1 MRLQPESLDNAALYQ
16 LVIGTVAPRPI
27 AWVSTRSATGVVNLA
42 PYSYFTVASMQ
53 PLSLLFCPQRQ
64 PDGSAKDTLR
74 NLDAVP
80 EFVVH
85 IPDQATLD
93 AMNVCS
99 WRFPP
104 DVSELTAAGL
114 TALNSETVSV
124 PRVAQAPVAFECR
137 LRQIL
142 VVGDGPGGGAAV
154 LGDVQM
160 IHVREGLVD
169 PGSGRVDPGD
179 LEPIGRLGGDWY
191 ARVTDRFELPRYRP
205 THDAGRDV

>member
-104 DVSELTAAGL
+104 DVSELTA
-114 TALNSETVSV
+114 
-124 PRVAQAPVAFECR
+124 
-137 LRQIL
+137 
-142 VVGDGPGGGAAV
+142 
-154 LGDVQM
+154 
-160 IHVREGLVD
+160 
-169 PGSGRVDPGD
+169 
-179 LEPIGRLGGDWY
+179 
-191 ARVTDRFELPRYRP
+191 
-205 THDAGRDV
+205 

>member
-42 PYSYFTVASMQ
+42 PYSYFTVASIR

-99 WRFPP
+99 WGFPP

-137 LRQIL
+137 LRQIV

-169 PGSGRVDPGD
+169 PGSGRIDPATLD
-179 LEPIGRLGGDWY
+179 SIGRLGGDWY

-205 THDAGRDV
+205 RP